1 MKQRESNFE
10 LLRITA
16 MMMVVLLHCNYFV
29 LGDVYA
35 VEIDAFP
42 IGSFWRMFWDQL
54 CTPCVNIF
62 ILISGWFG
70 IRPKLKGGLSILFQ
84 VLFYTVLCIV
94 LCKMIGW
101 DVSFDRIKAALTC
114 QMAYWFIWPYLLLY
128 ITAPAFNLLV
138 EKAPEKVSG
147 IIISLL
153 TFEFT
158 LDWVVYYAGGGGGKS
173 YIAFVTLYLIG
184 RMLATHEMKIK
195 QWGKNTYL
203 FLFII
208 MSLIPTAMAYFGELF
223 VDFQFGKSAYTNPFV
238 IAASVA
244 LTLYFSK
251 MHFTNRAVN
260 WLACSSFSIYLLHMN
275 PLLSRHFKE
284 IMYLVFGWCDSNLA
298 VYSLLALFLSM
309 LLGIICMS
317 VDKIRIFIWEEIS
330 VFRGGYILS
339 IIRKK

>member
-10 LLRITA
+10 TLRITA

-29 LGDVYA
+29 LGDVNA
-35 VEIDAFP
+35 ESIGSSPV
-42 IGSFWRMFWDQL
+42 GSFWRMFWDQL
-54 CTPCVNIF
+54 CTPCVNLF

-70 IRPKLKGGLSILFQ
+70 IRPKLNGGLSLLFQ
-84 VLFYTVLCIV
+84 VVFYTVLSII
-94 LCKMIGW
+94 LCKLFGW
-101 DVSFDRIKAALTC
+101 EVSFDRIKAALTC

-153 TFEFT
+153 AFEFA

-184 RMLATHEMKIK
+184 RVLATREMKIK
-195 QWGKNTYL
+195 QRSKNTYL
-203 FLFII
+203 LLFFLL
-208 MSLIPTAMAYFGELF
+208 SLIPTLMAFYGELF
-223 VDFQFGKSAYTNPFV
+223 LHFQFGKSAYTNPLV
-238 IAASVA
+238 VAASIA
-244 LTLYFSK
+244 LTLFFSK

-275 PLLSRHFKE
+275 PLLARHFKE
-284 IMYLVFGWCDSNLA
+284 IMYIVFGWCDSNLT
-298 VYSLLALFLSM
+298 VYSFLALFISM
-309 LLGIICMS
+309 LLGIICMC
-317 VDKIRIFIWEEIS
+317 VDKIRIIIWNRINA
-330 VFRGGYILS
+330 L
-339 IIRKK
+339 IR

>member
-10 LLRITA
+10 TLRITA

-29 LGDVYA
+29 LGGV
-35 VEIDAFP
+35 DAAAIGTSP
-42 IGSFWRMFWDQL
+42 AGSFWRMFWDQL
-54 CTPCVNIF
+54 CTPCVNLF

-70 IRPKLKGGLSILFQ
+70 IRPKLKGGLSLLFQ
-84 VLFYTVLCIV
+84 VVFYTVLSIV
-94 LCKMIGW
+94 LCKLFGW
-101 DVSFDRIKAALTC
+101 EVSFDRIKAALTC

-153 TFEFT
+153 AFEFA

-184 RMLATHEMKIK
+184 RVLATRELKIK
-195 QWGKNTYL
+195 QWSRSTYL
-203 FLFII
+203 MLFFLF
-208 MSLIPTAMAYFGELF
+208 SLIPTLIAYFGELF
-223 VDFQFGKSAYTNPFV
+223 VHFQLGKSAYTNPFV

-251 MHFTNRAVN
+251 LHFKNKVIN
-260 WLACSSFSIYLLHMN
+260 WLACSAFSIYLLHMN
-275 PLLSRHFKE
+275 PLLAKHFKE
-284 IMYLVFGWCDSNLA
+284 IMYSVFNWCDSNQA
-298 VYSLLALFLSM
+298 VYSLLALVLSL
-309 LLGIICMS
+309 LLGVTCMCI
-317 VDKIRIFIWEEIS
+317 DKIRIIIWKK
-330 VFRGGYILS
+330 VGGL
-339 IIRKK
+339 IR